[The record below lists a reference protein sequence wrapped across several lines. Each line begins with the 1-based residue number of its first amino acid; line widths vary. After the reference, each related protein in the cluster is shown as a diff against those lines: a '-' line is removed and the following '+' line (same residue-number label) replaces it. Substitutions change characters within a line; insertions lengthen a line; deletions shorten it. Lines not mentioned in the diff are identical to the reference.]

1 MTNYRGAPP
10 PEDPPARPRPTANPP
25 PAPGGPVPDE
35 VLRKIREVEIKARVL
50 ADEMLLGTYR
60 SVFKGSGL
68 DFEEVR
74 EYEPGDDIRSID
86 WNVTARMGTPF
97 IKKYREER
105 SLNVY
110 LAVDVSASSWFGTV
124 RQSKRELA
132 ADVGALIALAA
143 MRSHDRVSLV
153 VFSDR
158 VRDFIPPRFGRDH
171 VLTVIRQLLYA
182 ESQRTRTDI
191 GQAARYIGNIAKKR
205 GVVLFVSDLLDA
217 GFEAPLRTLGQ
228 KHDVIALVLNDPREL
243 ELPNVGVL
251 ALEDAETGEVRE
263 IDTSDRRLRTAYA
276 EGARDRRVERRRTLS
291 RMGIDSVELFTDR
304 PYVPPLMALFRTRT
318 RRS

>member
-1 MTNYRGAPP
+1 MAFAAQPL
-10 PEDPPARPRPTANPP
+10 AS
-25 PAPGGPVPDE
+25 GPIPDE

-50 ADEMLLGTYR
+50 ADEMLLSSYR

-86 WNVTARMGTPF
+86 WNVTARMGVPF
-97 IKKYREER
+97 IKKFREER
-105 SLNVY
+105 ALNVY

-143 MRSHDRVSLV
+143 MRSYDRVSLLL
-153 VFSDR
+153 FTDR
-158 VRDFIPPRFGRDH
+158 VRDFIPPRIGRDH

-191 GQAARYIGNIAKKR
+191 GVAARFLGNIAKKR
-205 GVVLFVSDLLDA
+205 GVVLFVSDFLDA
-217 GFEAPLRTLGQ
+217 GFEAPLRTLAQ

-263 IDTSDRRLRTAYA
+263 IDTSDVRLRVAYA
-276 EGARDRRVERRRTLS
+276 DGARERRVERRRTLA

>member
-1 MTNYRGAPP
+1 MVAP
-10 PEDPPARPRPTANPP
+10 ASA
-25 PAPGGPVPDE
+25 AQPVPPE
-35 VLRKIREVEIKARVL
+35 VLRKIREVEIRARVL

-74 EYEPGDDIRSID
+74 EYEPGDDTRSID
-86 WNVTARMGTPF
+86 WNVTARVGIPF

-132 ADVGALIALAA
+132 ADVGALLAVAAL
-143 MRSHDRVSLV
+143 RNQDRVSLLL
-153 VFSDR
+153 FSDG
-158 VRDFIPPRFGRDH
+158 VDEYIPAKGGRDH
-171 VLTVIRQLLYA
+171 LLRLIRQLLYA
-182 ESQRTRTDI
+182 DISRARTSLS
-191 GQAARYIGNIAKKR
+191 AAASFLGNVAKKR
-205 GVVLFVSDLLDA
+205 GVVFVISDLLDA
-217 GFEAPLRTLGQ
+217 DVETPLRVLAK
-228 KHDVIALVLNDPREL
+228 KHDLIVITVNDPREM
-243 ELPNVGVL
+243 ELPNVGTI
-251 ALEDAETGEVRE
+251 ALEDAESGETVE
-263 IDTSDRRLRTAYA
+263 VDTSDRGLRVAFA
-276 EGARDRRVERRRTLS
+276 EAASDRRLERRRALS
-291 RMGIDSVELFTDR
+291 RMVVDGVELFTDR

>member
-1 MTNYRGAPP
+1 MAS
-10 PEDPPARPRPTANPP
+10 PAGLAT
-25 PAPGGPVPDE
+25 GPIPDE

-60 SVFKGSGL
+60 AIFKGSGL

-132 ADVGALIALAA
+132 AEVCALLAVAA
-143 MRSHDRVSLV
+143 MRNNDRVSLLL
-153 VFSDR
+153 FSDQ
-158 VRDFIPPRFGRDH
+158 VQDYIPPRIGRDH
-171 VLTVIRQLLYA
+171 TLRVIRQLLYA
-182 ESQRTRTDI
+182 ESRRARTDI
-191 GQAARYIGNIAKKR
+191 SQAAHFLGNVAKKR
-205 GVVLFVSDLLDA
+205 GVVFMVSDLLDA
-217 GFEAPLRTLGQ
+217 GIDAPLRTLGQ
-228 KHDVIALVLNDPREL
+228 KHDTIALLVNDPREH
-243 ELPNVGVL
+243 EMPSVGVL
-251 ALEDAETGEVRE
+251 ALEDAETGEVVE
-263 IDTSDRRLRTAYA
+263 IDTSDKRLRAAYA
-276 EGARDRRVERRRTLS
+276 EAARDRRVERRRALS

-304 PYVPPLMALFRTRT
+304 SYVPALMALFRARS
-318 RRS
+318 RRM

>member
-1 MTNYRGAPP
+1 MSPAAQAAAGPI
-10 PEDPPARPRPTANPP
+10 PE
-25 PAPGGPVPDE
+25 E

-50 ADEMLLGTYR
+50 ADELLLGTYR

-86 WNVTARMGTPF
+86 WNVTARMGVPF

-132 ADVGALIALAA
+132 ADVCALLAVAA
-143 MRSHDRVSLV
+143 MRNHDRVSLLL
-153 VFSDR
+153 FSDELQE
-158 VRDFIPPRFGRDH
+158 FIPPRSGRDH
-171 VLTVIRQLLYA
+171 VLHVIRQLLYA
-182 ESQRTRTDI
+182 ESQRARTDI
-191 GQAARYIGNIAKKR
+191 ARAADFLGNIAKKR
-205 GVVLFVSDLLDA
+205 GVVFMVSDLLDT
-217 GFEAPLRTLGQ
+217 GFEAPLRTLAK
-228 KHDVIALVLNDPREL
+228 KHDLIALALNDPREL
-243 ELPNVGVL
+243 ELPSVGVI
-251 ALEDAETGEVRE
+251 ALEDAETGKVAEV
-263 IDTSDRRLRTAYA
+263 DTSDRRLRAAYA
-276 EGARDRRVERRRTLS
+276 EAARDRRVERRRALA

-304 PYVPPLMALFRTRT
+304 SFVPALMALFRTRT